1 MLLLPPVVGYAR
13 HVLLPPIVG
22 YARHA
27 LLPPIVGYVS
37 VCRPY
42 EASVFE
48 TTIRVV
54 GGMLAAF
61 DLSNDRMFIVRSDPG
76 IPTFCDCCAQ
86 FIWLLAVLFQAEI
99 RADPL

>member
-1 MLLLPPVVGYAR
+1 MAEKGKAHLATD
-13 HVLLPPIVG
+13 HLLPPI
-22 YARHA
+22 A
-27 LLPPIVGYVS
+27 GYVS

-61 DLSNDRMFIVRSDPG
+61 DLSNDRMFIVRFGPG
-76 IPTFCDCCAQ
+76 TPSGRGGGFNRREGEGSPMTI
-86 FIWLLAVLFQAEI
+86 
-99 RADPL
+99 